1 MRGHDVKRRLVSGHT
16 HQVLVLEL
24 GSRGASLS
32 GIRLMLKIVQ
42 VKATPVR
49 VPVTR
54 AGVMSGTVRTHVAR
68 TIVEVATDQG
78 LVGLGETRGV
88 YSAPII
94 NDRFA
99 CRLEGQNAHDR
110 ANARRLCLPPHV
122 DYGLAEQKIDLLA
135 FAGVEIALWDLAGK
149 AAGLPL
155 FLLLGGAARPL
166 AQFGG
171 YVYSV
176 TGQDRGEADI
186 PGVIADVAGE
196 LVDTTGVRLIELKIG
211 VHSLACDLATIM
223 QVRRSIGRDIDLA
236 IDANMSMSLATVRRF
251 LDEVPYHCIENFE
264 EPTDRLFDFPVLQ
277 REYGISTSTHCTDFW
292 ALEGAEVVGGS
303 RIGAVVSDLHYHGG
317 IAAALD
323 LAAAVVARGHQFWL
337 RSSWELGISWAAM
350 CHVALSSPHISRPSQ
365 TLINWISDDLVL
377 GDVWLPRMGGVRPP
391 EEPGL
396 VLLSSRFRKFV
407 APLDLL
413 FW

>member
-1 MRGHDVKRRLVSGHT
+1 
-16 HQVLVLEL
+16 
-24 GSRGASLS
+24 
-32 GIRLMLKIVQ
+32 MLRIVQ

-78 LVGLGETRGV
+78 LTGLGETRGT
-88 YSAPII
+88 YSAAII
-94 NDRFA
+94 NARFA
-99 CRLEGQNAHDR
+99 GRLQGQNAHDR
-110 ANARRLCLPPHV
+110 ANARRLCLLPHI
-122 DYGLAEQKIDLLA
+122 DYGLAEQRIDLLA
-135 FAGVEIALWDLAGK
+135 FAGVEIALWDLTAK

-166 AQFGG
+166 AEFGG

-176 TGQDRGEADI
+176 ADEKGGEAGI
-186 PGVIADVAGE
+186 PRAIADVAAE
-196 LVDTTGVRLIELKIG
+196 LVDKTGVRLIELKIG
-211 VHSLACDLATIM
+211 VNSLACDVATIT
-223 QVRRSIGRDIDLA
+223 QVRRAIGREIDLA
-236 IDANMSMSLATVRRF
+236 VDANMGMSLATARRF
-251 LDEVPYHCIENFE
+251 LDETRYQCLENFE
-264 EPTDRLFDFPVLQ
+264 EPTDRLADFPLLQ

-292 ALEGAEVVGGS
+292 ALEGAEAAAGGS

-317 IAAALD
+317 ITAALD
-323 LAAAVVARGHQFWL
+323 LAAAVVARGHRFWL

-377 GDVWLPRMGGVRPP
+377 GDVWLPRTGGVRPP
-391 EEPGL
+391 EKPGL
-396 VLLSSRFRKFV
+396 GVELDRESLDRFTAV
-407 APLDLL
+407 DYLI
-413 FW
+413 